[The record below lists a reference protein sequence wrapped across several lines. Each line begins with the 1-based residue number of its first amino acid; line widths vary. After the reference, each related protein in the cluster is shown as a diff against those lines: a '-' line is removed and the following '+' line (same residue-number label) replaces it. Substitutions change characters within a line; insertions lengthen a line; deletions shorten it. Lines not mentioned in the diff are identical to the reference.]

1 MILIF
6 SESSDQHASAVESQ
20 LTRRG
25 AIACR
30 LNGDEVHRWSL
41 ECRNNEPVL
50 HHDGRVISADTIRSV
65 FVRSLPDLSAFHSIA
80 PRDDEIAAFSASQ
93 QFAQF
98 EDCIR
103 LLSDCVPT
111 INTIAATQRAQSKS
125 LQLRVA
131 CKVGLSVPKTY
142 VGSDPA
148 IAAELIK
155 SSRAAGK
162 RACMKPVAST
172 FLTIEGEKFA
182 GFTDLIEQE
191 ELDHLGSLRDCPA
204 IIQEYVEKDYELRI
218 AVVGDRSFAC
228 RIDSQTAGGATA
240 VDWRRY
246 NIPMTPHSVYN
257 LPKLLEQQLQAFHAE
272 FGLALSSFDFV
283 RNKDGEYVFLETNP
297 FGRWLWIEDLSGL
310 PITSAIADALAAPAA
325 LTIA

>member
-20 LTRRG
+20 LTRKG

-30 LNGDEVHRWSL
+30 LNSDEVYRWTL

-50 HHDGRVISADTIRSV
+50 HHDGRLVSADTIRSV
-65 FVRSLPDLSAFHSIA
+65 FIRSLPDLPAFRSLA

-93 QFAQF
+93 RFAQF

-142 VGSDPA
+142 LGSDPA
-148 IAAELIK
+148 IAAEFIK
-155 SSRAAGK
+155 ASRAAGK
-162 RACMKPVAST
+162 RVCMKAVAST
-172 FLTIEGEKFA
+172 FLTIEEEKFA

-191 ELDHLGSLRDCPA
+191 DLDHLGSLRDCPA
-204 IIQEYVEKDYELRI
+204 IIQEYIEKDYELRI

-228 RIDSQTAGGATA
+228 RIDSQAAGGATA

-246 NIPMTPHSVYN
+246 NIPKTPHSVYN
-257 LPKLLEQQLQAFHAE
+257 LPKSLEQQLQAFHAE
-272 FGLALSSFDFV
+272 FGLVLSSFDFV
-283 RNKDGEYVFLETNP
+283 RSRDGEYVFLETNP

-310 PITSAIADALAAPAA
+310 PITSAIADVLAAPATS
-325 LTIA
+325 TIA